1 MERKILDPEG
11 AFIKKE
17 ERYWDEIT
25 EQAMAHENLVDY
37 VCRWLEKVKG
47 KLSLDD
53 RRRIAATLDA
63 VLREDIEVAA
73 EESVSSPDERADLLG
88 CLGI

>member
-1 MERKILDPEG
+1 MERKILDLEG
-11 AFIKKE
+11 AFIKEE

-37 VCRWLEKVKG
+37 LCRWLEKVKG